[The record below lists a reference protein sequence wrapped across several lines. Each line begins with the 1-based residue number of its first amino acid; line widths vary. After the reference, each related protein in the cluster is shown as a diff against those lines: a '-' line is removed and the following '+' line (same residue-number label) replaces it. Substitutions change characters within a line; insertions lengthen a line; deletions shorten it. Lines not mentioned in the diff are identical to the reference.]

1 MVEEYNE
8 SLSSF
13 EGEERS
19 VKKLKEVKP
28 YVERLKRHKDA
39 ILSLWAVGGPKGS
52 MIVSGSADEKVRIWD
67 MQKRTISPSISF
79 ERPVDS
85 IIIRYQ

>member
-13 EGEERS
+13 AGDERS

-39 ILSLWAVGGPKGS
+39 ILSLWSVGG
-52 MIVSGSADEKVRIWD
+52 
-67 MQKRTISPSISF
+67 
-79 ERPVDS
+79 
-85 IIIRYQ
+85 